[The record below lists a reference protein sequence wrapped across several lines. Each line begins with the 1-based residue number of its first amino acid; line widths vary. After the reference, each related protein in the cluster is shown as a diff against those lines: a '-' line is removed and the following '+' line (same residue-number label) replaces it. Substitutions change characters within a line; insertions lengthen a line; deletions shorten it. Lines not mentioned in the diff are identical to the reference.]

1 MQTTSSA
8 QHPEKQRLFYLD
20 NLRTFLTAL
29 VICHHTGIAYGA
41 PGGWYYIAPPSE
53 GSIAPVLLT
62 FIAIINQSFFM
73 SLFFMVSAFFT
84 PPSYDRKGPNQFL
97 KDRFIRLGIPL
108 LVYFFLLNPSL
119 MYVVFR
125 LDGRTQESY
134 LGFMSHSIIGESGLG
149 PLWFVLTLLIFASVY
164 VALRVAAR
172 ASRKKQRT
180 LPLPTNRQI
189 LIIVIGIGLINFL
202 VRLRF
207 PLGWQ
212 ILNLQI
218 PYFPLYICMYIFGVW
233 AYRYSWLDSLRAGQA
248 NLWFGVS
255 VGLIVLLPVIMV
267 LGGASDGGAEAFKG
281 GAHWQAFVYA
291 LFDPVLCVGISMKLL
306 LVFRNRFNTENG
318 LTRRMARSAYTVY
331 IIHPYFVVCGTFL
344 FVGLPLDPMIK
355 YMALC
360 PLAIATCFIV
370 SNVIR
375 QAPLLRRV
383 L

>member
-1 MQTTSSA
+1 
-8 QHPEKQRLFYLD
+8 
-20 NLRTFLTAL
+20 
-29 VICHHTGIAYGA
+29 
-41 PGGWYYIAPPSE
+41 
-53 GSIAPVLLT
+53 
-62 FIAIINQSFFM
+62 M
-73 SLFFMVSAFFT
+73 SLFFLVSAFFT

-119 MYVVFR
+119 VYVVFR
-125 LDGRTQESY
+125 LDGRTRESY
-134 LGFMSHSIIGESGLG
+134 LGFMIHNIIGESGLG

-164 VALRVAAR
+164 AALRVAAR
-172 ASRKKQRT
+172 GSKKKGRT

-189 LIIVIGIGLINFL
+189 FAFVTGIGLFTFL

-207 PLGWQ
+207 PLGWE
-212 ILNLQI
+212 ILNLQL

-233 AYRYSWLDSLRAGQA
+233 AYRYSWLDSLRAEQA

-255 VGLIVLLPVIMV
+255 VGLIALLPVIMA
-267 LGGASDGGAEAFKG
+267 LGAASDGGAEAFKG

-291 LFDPVLCVGISMKLL
+291 ALDPVLCVGISMKLL
-306 LVFRNRFNTENG
+306 LVFRNRFNEENG
-318 LTRRMARSAYTVY
+318 LTRRMARSAYTAY

-344 FVGLPLDPMIK
+344 FVGLPLDPLIK
-355 YMALC
+355 YTALC
-360 PLAIATCFIV
+360 PLAVAACFAV

-375 QAPLLRRV
+375 QTPLLRQV